1 MSNSLRILCFSLII
15 SIVLISIIFIIPK
28 SRKYLIKTF
37 KEDFAFMILFLT
49 SIMAISLVN
58 YIILTEL
65 SLKEEKTQRVNVIET
80 EKEIVSLNFKQ
91 EINGSI
97 DGNFILGIGSVD
109 GNINN
114 ESYFYFYTKE
124 NNRYKLEKIEREKVE
139 LEETNEVNPK
149 IVYRKFEDV
158 EDIIKTP
165 TQIGEL
171 LGLKFE
177 KETINLDTI
186 SNRFMGFYKG
196 SRKSETVLYIPV
208 GSIVENFNPNVE

>member
-1 MSNSLRILCFSLII
+1 MLVLTRTEGIFPSFPVKLFIKSNSPTTTILITEMFSTSHGIPILPLII
-15 SIVLISIIFIIPK
+15 CL
-28 SRKYLIKTF
+28 
-37 KEDFAFMILFLT
+37 
-49 SIMAISLVN
+49 
-58 YIILTEL
+58 
-65 SLKEEKTQRVNVIET
+65 
-80 EKEIVSLNFKQ
+80 
-91 EINGSI
+91 
-97 DGNFILGIGSVD
+97 
-109 GNINN
+109 
-114 ESYFYFYTKE
+114 YFYFYTKE

>member
-1 MSNSLRILCFSLII
+1 MNMKNILMNWNLTINSQF
-15 SIVLISIIFIIPK
+15 
-28 SRKYLIKTF
+28 KY
-37 KEDFAFMILFLT
+37 
-49 SIMAISLVN
+49 